1 MAGLVPAIHARLRL
15 RRDVD
20 ARGKPEHDQRGNRH
34 KTSQGILWTVFTQ
47 SVNFSLNEQDDR
59 E

>member
-1 MAGLVPAIHARLRL
+1 MAGFVLAVHARLRV
-15 RRDVD
+15 RRGVD
-20 ARGKPEHDQRGNRH
+20 ALDKPGHDQRGNRH
-34 KTSQGILWTVFTQ
+34 KTSQGNLWTVFTQ